1 MTSKQLEFSKYAQ
14 QYLVGGVSS
23 SFRINPF
30 TGQRMYISRADGP
43 YIYDL
48 DGKEYIDFFMGH
60 GAVTLGHNRPEIK
73 EAIRNVIDLG
83 FYAEYDNP
91 IVIELAKKIIEHVPC
106 AERVRYVTSGT
117 EGTLLSMRL
126 ARGYTGRSK
135 IVRIDG
141 HFHGGHDYAL
151 ANNLV
156 AKIDRDN
163 PGNRLSK
170 MGPLTAGVP
179 EVIRDTVYLIP
190 WNQPEVF
197 EKLAREKGHEIAG
210 IIMNTIDF
218 NNGCIGTTT
227 EYLQAI
233 RDICDRHGIVMIIDE
248 VLAGFKTGITCGQG
262 YYGVTPDL
270 CLLGKALTNGVP
282 LGAIAGK
289 EKIMMKI
296 MDPIDPVIAGGT
308 FTGNLMGCAAGVTA
322 LGIMEK
328 PGFFETWF
336 ARVRPFMNAIQT
348 GFDEAGLPAVV
359 QNIGCGFGIYI
370 GTRDAVRTHRDMFKA
385 DPILT
390 KKFYSKC
397 IEKGLY
403 FHTDFTVSEVHDEA
417 LLNKAAGLMAEA
429 AKETVKEA

>member
-1 MTSKQLEFSKYAQ
+1 
-14 QYLVGGVSS
+14 
-23 SFRINPF
+23 
-30 TGQRMYISRADGP
+30 
-43 YIYDL
+43 
-48 DGKEYIDFFMGH
+48 
-60 GAVTLGHNRPEIK
+60 
-73 EAIRNVIDLG
+73 
-83 FYAEYDNP
+83 
-91 IVIELAKKIIEHVPC
+91 
-106 AERVRYVTSGT
+106 
-117 EGTLLSMRL
+117 
-126 ARGYTGRSK
+126 
-135 IVRIDG
+135 
-141 HFHGGHDYAL
+141 
-151 ANNLV
+151 
-156 AKIDRDN
+156 
-163 PGNRLSK
+163 
-170 MGPLTAGVP
+170 
-179 EVIRDTVYLIP
+179 
-190 WNQPEVF
+190 
-197 EKLAREKGHEIAG
+197 
-210 IIMNTIDF
+210 MNTIDF

-233 RDICDRHGIVMIIDE
+233 RDICDEHGIVMIIDE
-248 VLAGFKTGITCGQG
+248 VLAGFKTGISCGQG

-296 MDPIDPVIAGGT
+296 MDPVDPVIAGGT
-308 FTGNLMGCAAGVTA
+308 FTGNLMGCAAGITA
-322 LGIMEK
+322 LGIMEQ

-336 ARVRPFMNAIQT
+336 ARVRPYMEAVQT

-370 GTRDAVRTHRDMFKA
+370 GTRDAVRTHRDMLKA

-403 FHTDFTVSEVHDEA
+403 FHTDFTVSAVHDEA